1 MVDEK
6 EQLTAQSE
14 ENNTENQNEET
25 EKKPKLFAYAF
36 TKKQLR
42 AALIAFAVMLGF
54 CIYGHT
60 NILLAV
66 VCGGVYYLIKGM
78 TIHLPEKLN
87 YLWLGIEFFLCSLF
101 TVYLVQ
107 YMLLDDELRAKT
119 TPEKLRLN
127 VLCAL
132 TVYLIVMAIIARVS
146 KCVMISHI
154 TLLSLAGINYFV
166 YRFRG
171 NEIIF
176 SDWKSFRTGLSVAT
190 EYQFSIESHAVFA
203 IVVSIVFVALI
214 RKFQLQF
221 KRKWLLRLIC
231 AGGAA
236 VLIAVVSANS
246 GEINTESWQQKGTYR
261 NGFILNYAL
270 SIRDSVVEIPSGY
283 STAAV
288 QDLEKRYPA
297 DAAADAASVPE
308 DAPVIIGIMDESFA
322 DLSVIGDLELNQE
335 FMPFINSMDKNVT
348 KGYALASVFGAKTPN
363 SEWEFLT
370 GNTMAFLPNGSVVY
384 QQYLDGEPYSIVDV
398 LTKYGYTCKAMHP
411 YFKSGWSRERNYP
424 MIGFTESLFLEDFAQ
439 KNMIRNYVSDQ
450 EMFEKLIELYEAK
463 GEDEKLF
470 LFGVTM
476 QNHGGY
482 KDTYEDFET
491 DTVMTNG
498 NYPDVNQYLS
508 VAHQTDVAVEKLIEY
523 FEKVDDKVVIC
534 FFGDHQPSLQEAFY
548 RQLNGYGLGGMELN
562 EMQNLF
568 KVPFFIWTNYDSAA
582 ETVDCTS
589 LNFLSSMTLQKAG
602 LPLPPYSQFLL
613 DLEKEIP
620 ALNSRGY
627 YSRTEGGF
635 LNFASAAGE
644 EAQWL
649 SDYRILQYNSM
660 FDRFNRSETFFGQY
674 MREP

>member
-1 MVDEK
+1 MSDI
-6 EQLTAQSE
+6 T
-14 ENNTENQNEET
+14 ET
-25 EKKPKLFAYAF
+25 EEKKKLISFAF
-36 TKKQLR
+36 SKKQLR
-42 AALIAFAVMLGF
+42 ATLIAFAVMLGF

-60 NILLAV
+60 NVLLALI
-66 VCGGVYYLIKGM
+66 CGTAYYFIKG
-78 TIHLPEKLN
+78 TSIHLPEKLN
-87 YLWLGIEFFLCSLF
+87 YLWLAIELFLCSLF

-107 YMLLDDELRAKT
+107 FLLLDDELRAKT
-119 TPEKLRLN
+119 TAEKLRLN

-132 TVYLIVMAIIARVS
+132 AFYLIVMAIVARVS

-190 EYQFSIESHAVFA
+190 EYQFSIESHAVFS
-203 IVVSIVFVALI
+203 IVISIVFVALI

-221 KRKWLLRLIC
+221 QKKWLLRLIC

-236 VLIAVVSANS
+236 AAVAVIAANS
-246 GEINTESWQQKGTYR
+246 GGINTESWQQKGTYR

-270 SIRDSVVEIPSGY
+270 SIRDSVVEIPAGY
-283 STAAV
+283 SVAAV
-288 QDLEKRYPA
+288 RTLEEKYKTDAEA
-297 DAAADAASVPE
+297 DAKRVGA
-308 DAPVIIGIMDESFA
+308 DAPVIIAIMDESFA
-322 DLSVIGDLELNQE
+322 DLSVIGDLKLNQE
-335 FMPFINSMDKNVT
+335 FMPFIDSMDENVT

-370 GNTMAFLPNGSVVY
+370 GNTMAFLPGGSVVY
-384 QQYLDGEPYSIVDV
+384 QQYLNNEPYSIVDV
-398 LTKYGYTCKAMHP
+398 LTKYGYTCKSMHP
-411 YFKSGWSRERNYP
+411 YYRSGWSRERNYP

-439 KNMIRNYVSDQ
+439 KDIIRNYVSDQ
-450 EMFEKLIELYEAK
+450 EMFEKLIEKYESK
-463 GEDEKLF
+463 GESEKLF

-482 KDTYEDFET
+482 KDTYEGFET

-508 VAHQTDVAVEKLIEY
+508 VAHQTDLAVQYLIEY

-534 FFGDHQPSLQEAFY
+534 FFGDHQPSLQEPFY
-548 RQLNGYGLGGMELN
+548 KQLNGYGLGGMGLDET
-562 EMQNLF
+562 ENLF
-568 KVPFFIWTNYDSAA
+568 KVPFFIWTNYDTGT

-602 LPLPPYSQFLL
+602 LPLPAYSRFLL
-613 DLEKEIP
+613 DLQKEIP

-627 YSRTEGGF
+627 ASDAAGGF
-635 LNFASAAGE
+635 LNFQQAAE
-644 EAQWL
+644 EEKKWL
-649 SDYRILQYNSM
+649 SDYQILQYNSM
-660 FDRFNRSETFFGQY
+660 FDRFNQSEVFFGQY
-674 MREP
+674 LRGE

>member
-1 MVDEK
+1 MADEK
-6 EQLTAQSE
+6 EFQAQQPE
-14 ENNTENQNEET
+14 EKE
-25 EKKPKLFAYAF
+25 KLFSYAF

-66 VCGGVYYLIKGM
+66 ICGAVYFFIKGM

-87 YLWLGIEFFLCSLF
+87 YLWLAIELFLCSLF

-107 YMLLDDELRAKT
+107 YLLLDDELRAKT
-119 TPEKLRLN
+119 TADKLRLN
-127 VLCAL
+127 VLCTLA
-132 TVYLIVMAIIARVS
+132 VYLLVMAIIARIS

-203 IVVSIVFVALI
+203 IVISIVFVAFI

-221 KRKWLLRLIC
+221 EKKWLCRLIC
-231 AGGAA
+231 AGGAVA
-236 VLIAVVSANS
+236 AIAVVSANS
-246 GEINTESWQQKGTYR
+246 GGINTESWQQKGTYR

-270 SIRDSVVEIPSGY
+270 SIRDSVVKAPASY
-283 STAAV
+283 SAEEVKT
-288 QDLEKRYPA
+288 LEEKYGV
-297 DAAADAASVPE
+297 DAEEDAGKVGE
-308 DAPVIIGIMDESFA
+308 DAPVIIAIMDESFA
-322 DLSVIGDLELNQE
+322 DLSVIGDLRLNQA
-335 FMPFINSMDKNVT
+335 FMPFIDSMEENVT
-348 KGYALASVFGAKTPN
+348 KGYAVASVFGAKTPN

-370 GNTMAFLPNGSVVY
+370 GNSMAFLPGGSVVY
-384 QQYLDGEPYSIVDV
+384 QQYLNDEPYSIVDV

-411 YFKSGWSRERNYP
+411 YYRSGWSRERNYP

-439 KNMIRNYVSDQ
+439 KNIIRNYVSDQ
-450 EMFEKLIELYEAK
+450 EMFEKLIEKYEAK
-463 GEDEKLF
+463 GESEKLF

-482 KDTYEDFET
+482 RDTYEGFET

-508 VAHQTDVAVEKLIEY
+508 VAHQTDLAVQYLIEY
-523 FEKVDDKVVIC
+523 FENVEDKVVIC

-548 RQLNGYGLGGMELN
+548 RQLNGYGLGGMGLDET
-562 EMQNLF
+562 ENLF
-568 KVPFFIWTNYDSAA
+568 KVPFFIWTNYESDT
-582 ETVDCTS
+582 EHVDCTS

-602 LPLPPYSQFLL
+602 LPLPSYSRFLL
-613 DLEKEIP
+613 DLQKEIP
-620 ALNSRGY
+620 AINSRGY
-627 YSRTEGGF
+627 YSGTAGGF
-635 LNFASAAGE
+635 LSFQEAAGE
-644 EAQWL
+644 EKSLL
-649 SDYRILQYNSM
+649 SDYQILQYNSM
-660 FDRFNRSETFFGQY
+660 FDRFNQSDVFFGQY
-674 MREP
+674 LRKD

>member
-1 MVDEK
+1 MADEK
-6 EQLTAQSE
+6 ELETAQTE
-14 ENNTENQNEET
+14 E
-25 EKKPKLFAYAF
+25 KPKLFAFAF

-42 AALIAFAVMLGF
+42 ATLIAFAVMLGF

-60 NILLAV
+60 NVLLAII
-66 VCGGVYYLIKGM
+66 CGGVYYLIKGM
-78 TIHLPEKLN
+78 SIHLPEKLN
-87 YLWLGIEFFLCSLF
+87 YLWLAIELFLSSIF

-107 YMLLDDELRAKT
+107 FMLLDDELRAKT

-132 TVYLIVMAIIARVS
+132 AVYLIVMAIVARVS

-203 IVVSIVFVALI
+203 IVISIVFVAFI

-221 KRKWLLRLIC
+221 RKKWLLRLIC

-236 VLIAVVSANS
+236 GAIAFVSANS
-246 GEINTESWQQKGTYR
+246 GTINTESWQQKGTYR

-270 SIRDSVVEIPSGY
+270 SIRDSVVEIPAGY
-283 STAAV
+283 SEQAV
-288 QDLEKRYPA
+288 QELEQKYPA
-297 DAAADAASVPE
+297 DAEADAKSIPE

-335 FMPFINSMDKNVT
+335 FMPFIDSMDQNVT

-439 KNMIRNYVSDQ
+439 KNIIRNYVSDQ

-463 GEDEKLF
+463 GENEKLF

-482 KDTYEDFET
+482 KDTYEGFET

-498 NYPDVNQYLS
+498 NYPDVDQYLS
-508 VAHQTDVAVEKLIEY
+508 VAHQTDLAVQNLIEY
-523 FEKVDDKVVIC
+523 FENVDDKVVIC

-548 RQLNGYGLGGMELN
+548 RQLNGYGLSGMALD

-568 KVPFFIWTNYDSAA
+568 KVPFFIWTNYDSET

-589 LNFLSSMTLQKAG
+589 LDFLSSMTLQKAG

-620 ALNSRGY
+620 AVNSRGY
-627 YSRTEGGF
+627 YSKTQDGF
-635 LNFASAAGE
+635 QNFANAAGE
-644 EAQWL
+644 EAKWL
-649 SDYRILQYNSM
+649 SDYRILQYNEM
-660 FDRFNRSETFFGQY
+660 FDRFHRSQVFFGQY
-674 MREP
+674 LRGE